1 MQACTRDLKII
12 KEKVQ
17 SSFPVFYEANEH
29 LRMSRAN
36 DIELSQE
43 EIIEISEITDAYN
56 KLIEERTQK
65 AIDALA
71 YCFIRNVKVIRNRAH
86 FTNCKDKRIF
96 RLFEDSLDADITDDI
111 KVIDEDSVSKR
122 ISEILTE
129 KDLFLPDDSGRF
141 FNLRRNP
148 VTSTNF
154 LWVTVRYTSDLENC
168 KTFYARNFL
177 LPEDVILEWR
187 VNNTPPRQG
196 LLEADVIIQL
206 SSNRIPPKFIR
217 GLTRELHAQKQWEEH
232 PVAMLNGIQI
242 VQIENPK
249 DHAEARLAES
259 LEQLRATCT
268 MFMERRAMATQTN
281 FLSRPRKANEQAFY
295 MTIGEGFAQIQSTP
309 TQVDTDIDSPSSTP
323 FIGAQQARITESFSS
338 YTEDTLVFQDAE
350 ENIASMSSDE
360 NSTIPSRQPPDSQQQ
375 PEVINTQSTISPA
388 GTLVTSSG
396 HHIQLGTPKDVPEM
410 EVTQIDSE
418 TSSEDEHIGLRTR
431 SKLQQK
437 PESPRQSGTPT
448 EGMTSAGLRR
458 SARLNPHL
466 AQSNHDQNL

>member
-1 MQACTRDLKII
+1 MGTAPTQSP
-12 KEKVQ
+12 KEKSTKTNTSQ
-17 SSFPVFYEANEH
+17 ST
-29 LRMSRAN
+29 
-36 DIELSQE
+36 SQAP
-43 EIIEISEITDAYN
+43 S
-56 KLIEERTQK
+56 
-65 AIDALA
+65 
-71 YCFIRNVKVIRNRAH
+71 
-86 FTNCKDKRIF
+86 
-96 RLFEDSLDADITDDI
+96 SLDSSSPNPEMSNTIVEGITP
-111 KVIDEDSVSKR
+111 S
-122 ISEILTE
+122 
-129 KDLFLPDDSGRF
+129 
-141 FNLRRNP
+141 
-148 VTSTNF
+148 
-154 LWVTVRYTSDLENC
+154 
-168 KTFYARNFL
+168 
-177 LPEDVILEWR
+177 
-187 VNNTPPRQG
+187 
-196 LLEADVIIQL
+196 
-206 SSNRIPPKFIR
+206 
-217 GLTRELHAQKQWEEH
+217 EH
-232 PVAMLNGIQI
+232 PSAGETPM
-242 VQIENPK
+242 PTT
-249 DHAEARLAES
+249 S
-259 LEQLRATCT
+259 
-268 MFMERRAMATQTN
+268 N
-281 FLSRPRKANEQAFY
+281 FNFTPSSV
-295 MTIGEGFAQIQSTP
+295 GEGFAQIQSTP